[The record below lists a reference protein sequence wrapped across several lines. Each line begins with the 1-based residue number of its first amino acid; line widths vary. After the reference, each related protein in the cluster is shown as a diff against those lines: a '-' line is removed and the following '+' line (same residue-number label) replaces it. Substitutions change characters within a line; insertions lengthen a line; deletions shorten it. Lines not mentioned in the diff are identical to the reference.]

1 MSRLCGRL
9 KIIAARTVILQWGIG
24 AVFLA
29 DGTADW
35 LEASQAHRHSKLPV
49 GGGLWGGVI
58 CVE

>member
-9 KIIAARTVILQWGIG
+9 KIIAARTVILQWEVG

-35 LEASQAHRHSKLPV
+35 LEASLKRTDTLNFLL
-49 GGGLWGGVI
+49 GRGGVG
-58 CVE
+58 VGAAR